1 MVTVYDSDL
10 SARDGYIRRIAPM
23 TSSPVR
29 GVTRARA
36 EELGAVPP
44 KIGGSVA
51 GEQAAVAHATAAM
64 TKNARR
70 SDIPACAWRPSPFTP
85 VTSPTR

>member
-1 MVTVYDSDL
+1 MVTVYDNDL
-10 SARDGYIRRIAPM
+10 SARDGYVRRIAPM
-23 TSSPVR
+23 TSRPLR

-36 EELGAVPP
+36 GELGAAPP
-44 KIGGSVA
+44 KIGGSVPD
-51 GEQAAVAHATAAM
+51 EQAVSAHVAM